1 MYCINSFGHKTGTVA
16 TVELFSYLRSPQVI
30 CEAPFQI
37 VISRF
42 QRERLYIETIF
53 ASLSSNFNKNQI
65 FFSYLFSLLT
75 DLVRLCHRFSFFSS
89 PPSQILFG
97 STIVSISFNDAFIL
111 ILFTVTSFRIYHYS
125 LHTAFLYIYI
135 YANRQT
141 NCIITII
148 PFNLYSMCLNNILG
162 STTV

>member
-97 STIVSISFNDAFIL
+97 STIVSISFNEIDTMYHVIIIVGNYTFIQKEDNVSRL
-111 ILFTVTSFRIYHYS
+111 YCSCLRYKSIAYHS
-125 LHTAFLYIYI
+125 K
-135 YANRQT
+135 
-141 NCIITII
+141 
-148 PFNLYSMCLNNILG
+148 M
-162 STTV
+162 